1 MHPAAL
7 APPTAGVLDSAA
19 MTDDHT
25 EQATAFDPIAEK
37 ILELLAAS
45 APHSSLSPQ
54 EVAQAVAES
63 RRRPNDPPDLW
74 RRYLPAVKQQ
84 ALFLARAGKLIVMR
98 KGKPVDARSAKGVI
112 RYKRPI

>member
-1 MHPAAL
+1 
-7 APPTAGVLDSAA
+7 
-19 MTDDHT
+19 MTDNAN
-25 EQATAFDPIAEK
+25 ENAPGLDPIAEK

-45 APHSSLSPQ
+45 EPNSSLSPQ
-54 EVAQAVAES
+54 QIAQAVADA

-84 ALFLARAGKLIVMR
+84 ALHLARAGKLIVMR
-98 KGKPVDARSAKGVI
+98 KGKEVDAQTAKGVI

>member
-1 MHPAAL
+1 MALGVDPANDAPAL
-7 APPTAGVLDSAA
+7 
-19 MTDDHT
+19 
-25 EQATAFDPIAEK
+25 DPIAEK
-37 ILELLAAS
+37 ILELLAAA
-45 APHSSLSPQ
+45 APNRSISPE
-54 EVAQAVAES
+54 EVARAVAES

-98 KGKPVDARSAKGVI
+98 KGKPVDAQTAKGVI

>member
-1 MHPAAL
+1 MSSDEKIDPVAQAILTSVEAL
-7 APPTAGVLDSAA
+7 APGKSLD
-19 MTDDHT
+19 
-25 EQATAFDPIAEK
+25 
-37 ILELLAAS
+37 
-45 APHSSLSPQ
+45 PQ
-54 EVAQAVAES
+54 EVARAYGET
-63 RRRPNDPPDLW
+63 RRRPSDPPDLW